1 MQKKNNAWNER
12 SFDQKAIKK
21 DKKPKKNIF
30 VLTLRFNKVVKIRW
44 NYPKTKVAQHLLLTD
59 EKKKEKK
66 NRSHV
71 HKNRIFT
78 HLTHLFFG
86 HPLKS
91 EDYKRQNAQLKQSV
105 YYTE

>member
-59 EKKKEKK
+59 EKKKNKK
-66 NRSHV
+66 R
-71 HKNRIFT
+71 
-78 HLTHLFFG
+78 
-86 HPLKS
+86 
-91 EDYKRQNAQLKQSV
+91 
-105 YYTE
+105 TEVTFIKIAFLHI